1 MRSELF
7 IDGQFVPAVDE
18 RTFDSVSPRD
28 GSVLAAVARGDAHDI
43 DHAVRAARASFERGD
58 WAYEDP
64 AVRGRVL
71 VRLSELMLERLEE
84 LAQLESRDTGHPIG
98 DARGVD
104 VPGAARCFAWYGEA
118 VDKVYGEI
126 APTAADAIAL
136 ISREPLGVVGAV
148 VPWNYPLIISAWKLA
163 PALAAGNSVVLKP
176 AEQSPLSALAL
187 AELAAEAGV
196 PDGVLNVVP
205 GYGEEAGQAL
215 GRHMDVDKVAFTGSV
230 PVGRMFQRYAGESNG
245 KQVSLELGGKSPQVV
260 LADTPD
266 LEAAAESIAWGIFYN
281 AGQTCHAGS
290 RVVVERAVR
299 EELLFRLGDA
309 ARGFVPADPALD
321 STVLGAMIST
331 EHLAGVLR
339 RVEAAVRRWRAGH
352 RRRHGSRAG
361 RRRRLHGPDPDR
373 GRLVRPGRRPGGGVR
388 PRTRDPGGRRRRSR
402 AEARQRHALRARGRG
417 LDLRRPHGGPS
428 GAAFA
433 RGHRMD
439 QHVRRL
445 VARDSVRRF
454 QAVGPR
460 PRPLAAR
467 ARRLHAA
474 EDDLDLARM
483 TRVAFV
489 GLGHMGSH
497 MCRHV
502 VAGGYDVSGY
512 DLDRTAVRRAV
523 RAGARGAKSVPDCL
537 EAAEVLITSLP
548 GPPQVEAV
556 LGEALPLLA
565 PGSVAIEMSTSSLEV
580 ARRLVR
586 AGALA

>member
-18 RTFDSVSPRD
+18 RTFDSVAPRD
-28 GSVLAAVARGDAHDI
+28 GSVLAAVARGDALDI

-176 AEQSPLSALAL
+176 AEQSPLSSLAL

-339 RVEAAVRRWRAGH
+339 RVEAAVRDGARVIAG
-352 RRRHGSRAG
+352 GTAAEPVAG
-361 RRRRLHGPDPDR
+361 GAYMDPTLIEVDSSDLAVVQEEVFGPV
-373 GRLVRPGRRPGGGVR
+373 LVIQ
-388 PRTRDPGGRRRRSR
+388 
-402 AEARQRHALRARGRG
+402 EADDVDHALRLANDTPYG
-417 LDLRRPHGGPS
+417 
-428 GAAFA
+428 
-433 RGHRMD
+433 
-439 QHVRRL
+439 
-445 VARDSVRRF
+445 
-454 QAVGPR
+454 
-460 PRPLAAR
+460 LAAAVWTSDVR
-467 ARRLHAA
+467 TAGRLARRL
-474 EDDLDLARM
+474 
-483 TRVAFV
+483 
-489 GLGHMGSH
+489 
-497 MCRHV
+497 
-502 VAGGYDVSGY
+502 
-512 DLDRTAVRRAV
+512 
-523 RAGARGAKSVPDCL
+523 RAGTVWINTFDA
-537 EAAEVLITSLP
+537 
-548 GPPQVEAV
+548 
-556 LGEALPLLA
+556 
-565 PGSVAIEMSTSSLEV
+565 SSL
-580 ARRLVR
+580 ATPFGGFKQSGHGRDRSLH
-586 AGALA
+586 ALDAYTQLKTTWISLA